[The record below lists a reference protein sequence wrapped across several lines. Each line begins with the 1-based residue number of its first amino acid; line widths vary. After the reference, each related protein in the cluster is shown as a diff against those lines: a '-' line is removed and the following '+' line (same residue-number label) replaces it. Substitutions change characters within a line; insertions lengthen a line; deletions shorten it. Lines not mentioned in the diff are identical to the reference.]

1 MLWPAIDLSIR
12 AVQADAL
19 FASALQRRDKPE
31 IGQVRRAIAAAIAAF
46 GDPGCA
52 QQVAQEFG
60 DHPEAA
66 VIRMRWARIMA
77 SAAFADSVPESG
89 PGPDPCPWSGARSRS
104 AAKETSGP
112 RDAGRPAGEVKPEVA
127 AHVPADVA
135 ARRAEPGVA
144 EDGPG
149 TPPLRRDGRTAASN
163 PRTPRRP

>member
-19 FASALQRRDKPE
+19 FASALQRRDEPE
-31 IGQVRRAIAAAIAAF
+31 IGQVRRAIAAAIAPF

-52 QQVAQEFG
+52 QRVAQEFG

-112 RDAGRPAGEVKPEVA
+112 RDAGRPAGKSS
-127 AHVPADVA
+127 
-135 ARRAEPGVA
+135 
-144 EDGPG
+144 
-149 TPPLRRDGRTAASN
+149 LR
-163 PRTPRRP
+163 